1 MVSVTKFMHV
11 GRHYFHFLFLFF
23 VVVVDLG
30 VLFSYVWSYAAWSSW
45 SKL

>member
-11 GRHYFHFLFLFF
+11 GRHYFHFLFF

>member
-23 VVVVDLG
+23 VVVV
-30 VLFSYVWSYAAWSSW
+30 LFCVFVFAAWLAGF
-45 SKL
+45 KLT

>member
-1 MVSVTKFMHV
+1 MVSVIKFMHV
-11 GRHYFHFLFLFF
+11 GRHYFHFFLFF
-23 VVVVDLG
+23 VVVVGLG